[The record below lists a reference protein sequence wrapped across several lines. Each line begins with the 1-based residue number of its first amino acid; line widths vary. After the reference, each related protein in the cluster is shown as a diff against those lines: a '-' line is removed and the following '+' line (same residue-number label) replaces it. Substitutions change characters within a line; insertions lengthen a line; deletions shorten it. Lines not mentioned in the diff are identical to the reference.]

1 MIKKTVFFDVDQT
14 QRKLIEE
21 QFSGI
26 SEYELSFTDKQLD
39 RETAEEFRDMQAAA
53 LFIRSKVTE
62 DILGSLPDLKIIS
75 TLSTGYDHIDL
86 ETCSKRN
93 ITVSNVP
100 DYGDNTVAEYA
111 FGLILALAKKFK
123 PTFERAERGIFSRSG
138 LAGSDLDGKTLGI
151 IGTGK
156 IGSNVVRMGW
166 AFGMKVVGYDPQQNL
181 ELVDKYNLEYL
192 ELEELLRQSDAISL
206 HVPYNSSTH
215 HLLDE
220 ESLKLIKPSAL
231 IVNTSRGKVIDT
243 SAIANALREGRLGG
257 AALDTFE
264 GEEIWLEEEFLRRDD
279 LAAISLKQA
288 MESFFILR
296 SEKVILTPHNAFNTK
311 EAMDRI
317 LITGS
322 ENIINFFEG
331 KPQNVV
337 NDYTE

>member
-1 MIKKTVFFDVDQT
+1 MNTRTAFFDVDQA
-14 QRKLIEE
+14 QRKLIED
-21 QFSGI
+21 QFAGKTDF
-26 SEYELSFTDKQLD
+26 ELFFTDKQLD
-39 RETAEEFRDMQAAA
+39 VKTAKETPDAESVA

-62 DILGSLPDLKIIS
+62 DILDQLPDLKIIS

-86 ETCSKRN
+86 EACSKRN
-93 ITVSNVP
+93 ITVTNVP

-111 FGLILALAKKFK
+111 FGLILALARKFK

-138 LAGSDLDGKTLGI
+138 LSGMDLEGKTIGI

-156 IGSNVVRMGW
+156 IGSNVVRMAW
-166 AFGMKVVGYDPQQNL
+166 AFGMHVLGYDPERNP
-181 ELVDKYNLEYL
+181 ELTDKYNLEYVKL
-192 ELEELLRQSDAISL
+192 EDLLKRSDIISL
-206 HVPYNSSTH
+206 HVPYNKSTH

-220 ESLKLIKPSAL
+220 NALKLMKPSAL

-243 SAIANALREGRLGG
+243 SAIANALRDGRLGG

-264 GEEIWLEEEFLRRDD
+264 GEEVWLEEEFLRRDD

-322 ENIINFFEG
+322 NNIINFFEG

-337 NDYTE
+337 NS

>member
-1 MIKKTVFFDVDQT
+1 MKIAFFDVDQY
-14 QRKLIEE
+14 QRNLIRE
-21 QFSGI
+21 QFQGLPD
-26 SEYELSFTDKQLD
+26 YDTFFTEKQLD
-39 RETAEEFRDMQAAA
+39 TKTVKEISDAEAIA
-53 LFIRSKVTE
+53 LFIRSSVTE
-62 DILGSLPDLKIIS
+62 EILDMLPELRIIS

-86 ETCSKRN
+86 ETCRKRD

-138 LAGSDLDGKTLGI
+138 LSGSDLHGKTLGI

-166 AFGMKVVGYDPQQNL
+166 AFGMSVLGYDLKRNY
-181 ELVDKYNLEYL
+181 ELTEKYGLEYL
-192 ELEELLRQSDAISL
+192 ELDELLRKSDVISL

-220 ESLKLIKPSAL
+220 DSLRLVKPSAL

-243 SAIANALREGRLGG
+243 SAIAEALREGRLGG

-264 GEEIWLEEEFLRRDD
+264 GEEVWLEEEFLRRDD

-317 LITGS
+317 LVTGS
-322 ENIINFFEG
+322 ENIIKFFEG

-337 NDYTE
+337 NDYTG

>member
-1 MIKKTVFFDVDQT
+1 MNTKIAFFDVDQA
-14 QRKLIEE
+14 QRKLIED
-21 QFSGI
+21 QFNGKTDF
-26 SEYELSFTDKQLD
+26 ELFFTDKQLD
-39 RETAEEFRDMQAAA
+39 TKTAKEIPDAEAVA
-53 LFIRSKVTE
+53 LFIRSKVTD
-62 DILGSLPDLKIIS
+62 DILDLLPDLKIIS

-86 ETCSKRN
+86 EACSKRN
-93 ITVSNVP
+93 IKVSNVP

-111 FGLILALAKKFK
+111 FGLILALARKFK
-123 PTFERAERGIFSRSG
+123 PTFDRAERGIFSRSG
-138 LAGSDLDGKTLGI
+138 LSGTDLKGKTLGV

-156 IGSNVVRMGW
+156 IGSNVVRMAW
-166 AFGMKVVGYDPQQNL
+166 AFGMDVLGYDPKHNP
-181 ELVDKYNLEYL
+181 ELTDKYNLEYV
-192 ELEELLRQSDAISL
+192 ELEDLLKRSDIISL
-206 HVPYNSSTH
+206 HVPYNKSTY

-220 ESLKLIKPSAL
+220 NALKLVNPSVL

-243 SAIANALREGRLGG
+243 SAIANALREGRIGG
-257 AALDTFE
+257 VALDTFE
-264 GEEIWLEEEFLRRDD
+264 GEEVWLEEEFLRRDD

-322 ENIINFFEG
+322 KNIIKFFED

-337 NDYTE
+337 NS